1 MEFVFI
7 YLILVV
13 AVGVTAS
20 SRGRSG
26 VRWAL
31 LALVISPVIA
41 VLIVAVMPKLTP
53 APDRF

>member
-7 YLILVV
+7 YVV
-13 AVGVTAS
+13 LTIAVGVTAS

-31 LALVISPVIA
+31 LALVISPLIA
-41 VLIVAVMPKLTP
+41 VLIVAFIPRPGIDL
-53 APDRF
+53 R